1 MSIFKSID
9 ILKQSELQYI
19 DNKSFDDLSELMS
32 LHNSDKGFGLSKKFI
47 NENKYP
53 PNLVCHNYTYFYNT
67 LFHTFRNENILI
79 FELGVGVP
87 ACMGE
92 GSWAGSLKA
101 WSEYFPNS
109 KIYSADIDKE
119 WLYNTDRIKSYYL
132 DVENTDSIEE
142 LWKNIPEEQ
151 FDLIIDD
158 GPHTHLSNILFY
170 KNSIHKLKKNGLY
183 IIEDV
188 SLDFIDILYT
198 EIKEYNE
205 AQNIQYDIVK
215 LIIPW
220 PKNFYHFSEYILKMN
235 NLIFIHIH

>member
-1 MSIFKSID
+1 MSIFKNID
-9 ILKQSELQYI
+9 ILKLNVDYLLNNI
-19 DNKSFDDLSELMS
+19 FDDLSEIMS
-32 LHNSDKGFGLSKKFI
+32 QYNSDKGFGLSKKFI
-47 NENKYP
+47 DNDEYP
-53 PNLVCHNYTYFYNT
+53 SNRVCHNYTYFYNT
-67 LFHTFRNENILI
+67 LFHSFRNENLLI

-92 GSWAGSLKA
+92 GSWAGSLKGWA
-101 WSEYFPNS
+101 DYFPNS
-109 KIYSADIDKE
+109 KVYSADIDKE

-142 LWKNIPEEQ
+142 LWKIVPEEQ

-198 EIKEYNE
+198 EIKDYNE
-205 AQNIQYDIVK
+205 IHDIKYDIIK

-220 PKNFYHFSEYILKMN
+220 PKKFEHASEYILKMN
-235 NLIFIHIH
+235 NLLFIHVH